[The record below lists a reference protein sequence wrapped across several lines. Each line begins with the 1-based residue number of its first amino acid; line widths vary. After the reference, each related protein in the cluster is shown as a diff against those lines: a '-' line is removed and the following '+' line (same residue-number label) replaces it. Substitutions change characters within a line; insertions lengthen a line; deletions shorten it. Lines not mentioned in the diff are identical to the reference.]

1 MKYEDFL
8 KNKIIVAENYGFEV
22 NDGLFYV
29 KAKLHELSVPTLFD
43 LIEKV
48 S

>member
-1 MKYEDFL
+1 MDRKAVSVELNPEYF
-8 KNKIIVAENYGFEV
+8 